1 MCHKTLERLSTPKLT
16 KYIDPSHLLKKCN
29 ILEAL
34 STSKLTKYMDLFC
47 LRKKIHIIKVM
58 RNQFTE
64 YKTLL
69 QILSLE
75 EQVHEINNII
85 KSLVNKKHIAN
96 IKDRRY
102 DRIKELKHMR
112 DNMINNL

>member
-1 MCHKTLERLSTPKLT
+1 MIPFI
-16 KYIDPSHLLKKCN
+16 YLKKN
-29 ILEAL
+29 
-34 STSKLTKYMDLFC
+34 
-47 LRKKIHIIKVM
+47 IIKII

-69 QILSLE
+69 QTFSLE
-75 EQVHEINNII
+75 EQIDEINDMI
-85 KSLVNKKHIAN
+85 KSLPNKKHIAN

-112 DNMINNL
+112 DNIINNL

>member
-1 MCHKTLERLSTPKLT
+1 MEGSSTPKLSNIHCPFYLIKKYNTLKGLSIPKLT
-16 KYIDPSHLLKKCN
+16 KYIDLSFIKKKLKEIK
-29 ILEAL
+29 
-34 STSKLTKYMDLFC
+34 T
-47 LRKKIHIIKVM
+47 HIIKAM

-69 QILSLE
+69 QTFSPE
-75 EQVHEINNII
+75 EQIVEINDMI

-112 DNMINNL
+112 DNIINNM

>member
-1 MCHKTLERLSTPKLT
+1 M
-16 KYIDPSHLLKKCN
+16 
-29 ILEAL
+29 
-34 STSKLTKYMDLFC
+34 
-47 LRKKIHIIKVM
+47 KKIKKVSIINITKVM

-69 QILSLE
+69 QTFSLE
-75 EQVHEINNII
+75 EQIDEINDMI
-85 KSLVNKKHIAN
+85 KLLPNKKHVVN

-112 DNMINNL
+112 DNIINNL